1 MNYFKSY
8 YFDYPEIEFE
18 EFKSFF
24 EINTKLCGE
33 VLEDDNFK
41 ESLDLMLYLQKIERN
56 LKQEKI
62 LLNLLFS
69 KDIKRMINAECL
81 WLLYPVKVVK
91 RICCCKRI
99 NFEKFIKKYAV
110 DLENS

>member
-1 MNYFKSY
+1 M
-8 YFDYPEIEFE
+8 
-18 EFKSFF
+18 
-24 EINTKLCGE
+24 
-33 VLEDDNFK
+33 EDDNFK

-99 NFEKFIKKYAV
+99 WKIV
-110 DLENS
+110 M

>member
-1 MNYFKSY
+1 M
-8 YFDYPEIEFE
+8 
-18 EFKSFF
+18 
-24 EINTKLCGE
+24 
-33 VLEDDNFK
+33 
-41 ESLDLMLYLQKIERN
+41 
-56 LKQEKI
+56 
-62 LLNLLFS
+62 NLLFS

-110 DLENS
+110 DLENRNVTAVRMMDILTKQKINAFILKTSKSIFFPRNYFWMYTLYDQYGEVQTFRKKQIMENNKK